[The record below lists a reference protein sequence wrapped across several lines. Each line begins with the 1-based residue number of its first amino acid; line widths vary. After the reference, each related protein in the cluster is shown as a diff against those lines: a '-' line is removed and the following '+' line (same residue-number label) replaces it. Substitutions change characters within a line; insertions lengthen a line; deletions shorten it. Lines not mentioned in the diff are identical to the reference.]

1 MSRDRTA
8 DASMKTK
15 SVMKSMN
22 HQADGSDLR
31 QCLLVDIG
39 KNRLIV
45 PRVLVVEIIDF
56 EGLALDNRYAPEIA
70 MFSWRG
76 VDVPLVATHVIDPE
90 SQDAFTTDSKV
101 VIFHGV
107 ARSASVPFYAIKT
120 RRNPRLLNVAEDDI
134 TELSSMTVLSEA
146 ELMCV
151 DVNTEMAFI
160 PCVDYLESYIHDVCV
175 GNKVR
180 GV

>member
-1 MSRDRTA
+1 
-8 DASMKTK
+8 MKTTP
-15 SVMKSMN
+15 VIKSMN
-22 HQADGSDLR
+22 YQADGQDVR
-31 QCLLVDIG
+31 QCLLIDIG
-39 KNRLIV
+39 RNRLIV

-56 EGLALDNRYAPEIA
+56 EGLALDNSYASEIA

-76 VDVPLVATHVIDPE
+76 VDVPLVATQVIDPE
-90 SQDAFTTDSKV
+90 YQDDFTPDSKV

-107 ARSASVPFYAIKT
+107 ARSATVPFYAIKT

-134 TELSSMTVLSEA
+134 AELSSMTLLSEA

-151 DVNTEMAFI
+151 DVNAETAII

-175 GNKVR
+175 GNKAQ
-180 GV
+180 GA